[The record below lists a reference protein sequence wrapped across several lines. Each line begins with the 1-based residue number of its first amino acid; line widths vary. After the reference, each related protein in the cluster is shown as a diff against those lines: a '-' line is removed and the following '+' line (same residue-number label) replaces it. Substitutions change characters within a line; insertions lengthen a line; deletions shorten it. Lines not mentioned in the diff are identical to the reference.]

1 MQIKDKPTG
10 IPFMDTY
17 DYEATVL
24 YRGTLRTIAMPP
36 MSGQL
41 RTLAGIAANASKSGY
56 NTLYV
61 TMDAPTRIVIRKIFS
76 ALYGDVNLND
86 EQMMEAIR
94 TYKHTG
100 GEVVIYEA
108 PRTSTVKDLEAIV
121 ETRSDIDLL
130 LIDNINLL
138 AEQAIVYDLARYA
151 VKKDILA
158 MAARH
163 SVACIVTEQVPARIY
178 AQDGEPL

>member
-10 IPFMDTY
+10 IPFIDTY
-17 DYEATVL
+17 DYEAPVL
-24 YRGTLRTIAMPP
+24 YMGTLRTIATRP

-41 RTLAGIAANASKSGY
+41 QTLAGIAADASKSGY

-61 TMDAPTRIVIRKIFS
+61 TMDAPTRVVTRKIFS

-86 EQMMEAIR
+86 GQMMEAVR

-108 PRTSTVKDLEAIV
+108 PRTATVKDLEAIV
-121 ETRSDIDLL
+121 EARSDTDLL

-138 AEQAIVYDLARYA
+138 AEQAIVYDLARYV

-163 SVACIVTEQVPARIY
+163 SVACVVTEQLPARIY
-178 AQDGEPL
+178 SQNGEPL